1 MTQIDFYTHVGN
13 KLNVACRLA
22 AKAHA
27 QGLQVAVMCPDAAVA
42 QGFDRMLWTV
52 APLAFVPHCSA
63 SHPLAARTPVV
74 IDHEGLFNA
83 QPPNPQLPH
92 DQVLLNLREEWPP
105 VFSRFQRL
113 IEIVS
118 TDDADRAGARARFK
132 FYRDRGYDIRS
143 HDLSAT
149 QSSAHAQT

>member
-22 AKAHA
+22 AKAYA
-27 QGLQVAVMCPDAAVA
+27 QGLRVAVLCPDAATA
-42 QGFDRMLWTV
+42 QQFDRMLWS
-52 APLAFVPHCSA
+52 ASPLTFAPHCSA
-63 SHPLAARTPVV
+63 SHPLAARTPIVV
-74 IDHEGLFNA
+74 DHEGIT
-83 QPPNPQLPH
+83 PPH
-92 DQVLLNLREEWPP
+92 DEVLLNLRDDWPP

-118 TDDADRAGARARFK
+118 QGDADRASARARFK
-132 FYRDRGYDIRS
+132 FYRDRGYEIRS

-149 QSSAHAQT
+149 AA

>member
-1 MTQIDFYTHVGN
+1 MTQIDFYTHVSN
-13 KLNVACRLA
+13 KLSVACRLA

-27 QGLQVAVMCPDAAVA
+27 QGLRVAVMCPDAAVA
-42 QGFDRMLWTV
+42 QSFDRMLWTV
-52 APLAFVPHCSA
+52 APLAFVPHCDA

-83 QPPNPQLPH
+83 QPPTAQLPH
-92 DQVLLNLREEWPP
+92 DEVLLNLREEWPP

-118 TDDADRAGARARFK
+118 VDDADRACARARFK
-132 FYRDRGYDIRS
+132 FYRDRGYEIRS

-149 QSSAHAQT
+149 QNAASAQA